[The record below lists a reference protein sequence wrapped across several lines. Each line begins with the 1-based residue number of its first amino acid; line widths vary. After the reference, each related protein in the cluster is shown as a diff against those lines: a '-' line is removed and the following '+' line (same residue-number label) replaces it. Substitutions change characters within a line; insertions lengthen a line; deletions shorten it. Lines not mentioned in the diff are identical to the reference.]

1 MNTTS
6 TIIGSDLFPLRKRGL
21 LGSISTAIWAIGG
34 ASGGPLGGI
43 LSDWLGWRSAFML
56 QVSFSSPSPSSSSP
70 FLPPLSISPHRSRLQ
85 RRN

>member
-34 ASGGPLGGI
+34 ASGGPLGGF
-43 LSDWLGWRSAFML
+43 LADWLGWRSAFML
-56 QVSFSSPSPSSSSP
+56 QVRRK
-70 FLPPLSISPHRSRLQ
+70 LPPTLNCTDFRTQ
-85 RRN
+85 